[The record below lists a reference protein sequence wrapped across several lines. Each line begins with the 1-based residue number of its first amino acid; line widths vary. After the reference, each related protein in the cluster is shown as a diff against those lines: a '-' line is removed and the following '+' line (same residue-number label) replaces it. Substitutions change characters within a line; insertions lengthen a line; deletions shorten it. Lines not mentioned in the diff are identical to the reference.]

1 MSGVRTRVPY
11 GKLLV
16 VEDEAAVFRCL
27 ERIVSRY
34 RPVRHATTFEQAV
47 AELKGRT
54 RFCGFLFDRTLVDRE
69 NGGTELL
76 AIAQRDYAG
85 VPAALVT
92 GYVDGPIVNEVA
104 ALGATMLSKPLDEQ
118 ALLPFLQRVIA
129 REHGFAKD
137 FSEKLNAVS
146 RGFRLSPREHEIL
159 AWFVA
164 GGTREGY
171 LAFSGMAEST
181 FKTHVKHILAKSST
195 TSLAETVSIA
205 LRRVVVRTQ
214 RSEPPT
220 ALAAALAA
228 ESTRGRKT
236 ARSESGEP

>member
-16 VEDEAAVFRCL
+16 VEDEDAVFRCL

-34 RPVRHATTFEQAV
+34 RPVRHATTFEHAI

-54 RFCGFLFDRTLVDRE
+54 RFCGFLFDQSLADRE

-76 AIAQRDYAG
+76 AIVQRDHAG

-92 GYVDGPIVNEVA
+92 GHVDGPIVNEVA
-104 ALGATMLSKPLDEQ
+104 GLGATMLSKPVDEQ

-137 FSEKLNAVS
+137 FSERLNAVS
-146 RGFRLSPREHEIL
+146 RGFRFSPREHEIL

-195 TSLAETVSIA
+195 SSLSETVSIA

-214 RSEPPT
+214 RSEPP
-220 ALAAALAA
+220 AAANAEAA
-228 ESTRGRKT
+228 PRPRRA
-236 ARSESGEP
+236 ARHGTDEDPR

>member
-16 VEDEAAVFRCL
+16 VEDEEAVFRCL

-34 RPVRHATTFEQAV
+34 RPVRHAKTFDQAC
-47 AELKGRT
+47 AELKSRT
-54 RFCGFLFDRTLVDRE
+54 RFCGFLFDRALADRE

-76 AIAQRDYAG
+76 AIVQRDYAA

-92 GYVDGPIVNEVA
+92 GQVDLAIVNEVA
-104 ALGATMLSKPLDEQ
+104 ALGATMLSKPLDEH

-129 REHGFAKD
+129 HEHGFASD
-137 FSEKLNAVS
+137 FSERLNAVS
-146 RGFRLSPREHEIL
+146 RGFRFSPREHEIL

-171 LAFSGMAEST
+171 LAFTGMAEST
-181 FKTHVKHILAKSST
+181 FKTHVKHVLGKSST
-195 TSLAETVSIA
+195 SSLSETVSIS
-205 LRRVVVRTQ
+205 LRRIVVRTQ
-214 RSEPPT
+214 RSEPP
-220 ALAAALAA
+220 AAAPA
-228 ESTRGRKT
+228 RPRK
-236 ARSESGEP
+236 

>member
-1 MSGVRTRVPY
+1 MTVSGVRTRVPY

-16 VEDEAAVFRCL
+16 VEDEDAVFRCL

-54 RFCGFLFDRTLVDRE
+54 RFCGFLFDQNLGDRP

-76 AIAQRDYAG
+76 AIVQREHAG

-92 GYVDGPIVNEVA
+92 GHVDGAIVNEVA
-104 ALGATMLSKPLDEQ
+104 GLGAIMLSKPVDEQ

-137 FSEKLNAVS
+137 FSERLNAVS
-146 RGFRLSPREHEIL
+146 RGFRFSPREHEIL

-164 GGTREGY
+164 GGARDGY

-181 FKTHVKHILAKSST
+181 LKTHVKHILAKSST

-214 RSEPPT
+214 KSEPPP
-220 ALAAALAA
+220 AAASVASPSPAA
-228 ESTRGRKT
+228 RKER
-236 ARSESGEP
+236 A

>member
-1 MSGVRTRVPY
+1 VISSSGVRTRVPY

-16 VEDEAAVFRCL
+16 VEDEDAVFRCL

-54 RFCGFLFDRTLVDRE
+54 RFCGFLFDRSLGDRE
-69 NGGTELL
+69 RGGIELL
-76 AIAQRDYAG
+76 ELVQRDYGG

-92 GYVDGPIVNEVA
+92 GHVTGAVVNEVA
-104 ALGATMLSKPLDEQ
+104 SLGATMLSKPLDEQ
-118 ALLPFLQRVIA
+118 ALMPFLQRVIA

-137 FSEKLNAVS
+137 FSERLNAVS
-146 RGFRLSPREHEIL
+146 RGFRFSPREHEIL

-181 FKTHVKHILAKSST
+181 LKTHVKHILAKSST
-195 TSLAETVSIA
+195 SSLAETVSIA

-214 RSEPPT
+214 RSEPP
-220 ALAAALAA
+220 AAAAA
-228 ESTRGRKT
+228 PEQERPRKAARSTRDE
-236 ARSESGEP
+236 A

>member
-1 MSGVRTRVPY
+1 VRIRVPY

-16 VEDEAAVFRCL
+16 VEDEDAVFRCL

-34 RPVRHATTFEQAV
+34 RPVKHARSYEQAV
-47 AELKGRT
+47 TELKGRT
-54 RFCGFLFDRTLVDRE
+54 RFCGFLFDRTLDDRE
-69 NGGTELL
+69 DGGTALL
-76 AIAQRDYAG
+76 RIAQRDYAG

-92 GYVDGPIVNEVA
+92 GHVDGPTVNEVA
-104 ALGATMLSKPLDEQ
+104 SLGATMLSKPLDEQ

-137 FSEKLNAVS
+137 FSERLNAVS
-146 RGFRLSPREHEIL
+146 RVLRFSPREHEVL

-195 TSLAETVSIA
+195 SSLAEAVSIT
-205 LRRVVVRTQ
+205 LRRVVVRPG
-214 RSEPPT
+214 RSEPPP
-220 ALAAALAA
+220 AARTEGERPEPAR
-228 ESTRGRKT
+228 TRRNPDD
-236 ARSESGEP
+236 S

>member
-16 VEDEAAVFRCL
+16 VEDEPAVFRCL

-34 RPVRHATTFEQAV
+34 RPVRHATTYEQAL

-54 RFCGFLFDRTLVDRE
+54 RFCGFLFDRTLGDRE

-76 AIAQRDYAG
+76 AVVQRDHGG
-85 VPAALVT
+85 VPAALVS

-104 ALGATMLSKPLDEQ
+104 SYGATMLSKPVDEQ

-137 FSEKLNAVS
+137 FSERLNAVS
-146 RGFRLSPREHEIL
+146 RGFRFSPREHEIL

-164 GGTREGY
+164 GGTRDGY

-181 FKTHVKHILAKSST
+181 LKTHVKHILAKSST
-195 TSLAETVSIA
+195 SSLAETVSIA
-205 LRRVVVRTQ
+205 LRRIVVRTQ
-214 RSEPPT
+214 RSEPP
-220 ALAAALAA
+220 AAVAPSMAPKA
-228 ESTRGRKT
+228 VSERARK
-236 ARSESGEP
+236 AVR